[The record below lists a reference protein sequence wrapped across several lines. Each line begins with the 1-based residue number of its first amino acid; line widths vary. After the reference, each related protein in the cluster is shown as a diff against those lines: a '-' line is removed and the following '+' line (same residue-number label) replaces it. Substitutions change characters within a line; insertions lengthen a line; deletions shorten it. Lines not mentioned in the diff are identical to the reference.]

1 MKQNNNDTKSFSGKI
16 IPENIG
22 KEVKK
27 MTRRERYLYEREKG
41 RIVVFDERYIG
52 SSELVEDIIN
62 GRNLMTAL
70 RKALQLL
77 NENEYQ
83 IIYEIFFESNRK
95 PNYTRLAQRHNISRQ
110 CYCRK
115 VSRILLKLR
124 QLIADFYIEF

>member
-27 MTRRERYLYEREKG
+27 MTRRERYLYERENGK
-41 RIVVFDERYIG
+41 IVVFDERYIG

-77 NENEYQ
+77 NEYPTGTTAQ
-83 IIYEIFFESNRK
+83 YLKTMLLPKGITDTSEIK
-95 PNYTRLAQRHNISRQ
+95 TTD
-110 CYCRK
+110 C
-115 VSRILLKLR
+115 
-124 QLIADFYIEF
+124 